1 MIVQQLFD
9 PASSTYTYVLLD
21 VQTKQA
27 VIIDPVD
34 TQVEKY
40 IQEIQGYV
48 LKLII
53 DTHIHADHVTGAY
66 LLKQKTGARYG
77 LNAQFDGVD
86 IQLSDGM
93 VIPIGTISLRFFA
106 TPGHTAES
114 VCIVVD
120 TYVFTGDTLL
130 IGKCGRTDFQNG
142 DAGALY
148 DSVTQKLFTLSSNI
162 IVYPGHD
169 YEGRTH
175 STIGNEQ
182 NHNLRLSNK
191 SKEEFI
197 RIMNTLNLPKPK
209 MMDIAVPANMRGG
222 KLN

>member
-34 TQVEKY
+34 TQIEKY
-40 IQEIQGYV
+40 LQELVGYT

-53 DTHIHADHVTGAY
+53 DTHIHADHITGAY

-77 LNAQFDGVD
+77 LNVHAEGVD
-86 IQLSDGM
+86 VVFSDGM
-93 VIPIGTISLRFFA
+93 VLSIGDIQLQIIA

-120 TYVFTGDTLL
+120 TFVFTGDTLL

-148 DSVTQKLFTLSSNI
+148 DSVTKKLFTLSSNI

-169 YEGRTH
+169 YEGRTQ
-175 STIGNEQ
+175 STIGDEQ
-182 NHNLRLSNK
+182 KHNLRLANK
-191 SKEEFI
+191 SKEEFMQ
-197 RIMNTLNLPKPK
+197 IMNTLNLPKPK
-209 MMDIAVPANMRGG
+209 MMDIAVPANMRCG
-222 KLN
+222 KL